1 MELLGRRK
9 FRDWL
14 DYLIAFVLTVICAGL
29 SALAML
35 RIHVNIR
42 YASALTH
49 LTQNQYRLADIVAWV
64 VLGLLWAGYVMW
76 VESSLSQGV
85 TQARIARER
94 GHRMPA
100 QFAERRILGWLW
112 EHNLHVAVGRFLKNA
127 LISLGALT
135 VAWLSGVILRWIL
148 ASSI

>member
-1 MELLGRRK
+1 MELLGKLK

-14 DYLIAFVLTVICAGL
+14 DYLIAFVLTVICAAL

-35 RIHVNIR
+35 RIHVNVR
-42 YASALTH
+42 YVSALAH
-49 LTQNQYRLADIVAWV
+49 LRQSEYRLADIVGWV
-64 VLGLLWAGYVMW
+64 VLGILWAGYVMW

-94 GHRMPA
+94 GHRVPA
-100 QFAERRILGWLW
+100 HFAERRILGWLW
-112 EHNLHVAVGRFLKNA
+112 EHNLHLTVGRFLKNA

-135 VAWLSGVILRWIL
+135 VAWLSGVILRWIF